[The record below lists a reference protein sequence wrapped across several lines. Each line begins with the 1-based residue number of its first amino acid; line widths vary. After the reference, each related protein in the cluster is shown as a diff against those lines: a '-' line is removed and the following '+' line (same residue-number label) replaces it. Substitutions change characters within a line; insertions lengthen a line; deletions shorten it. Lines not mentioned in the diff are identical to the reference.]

1 MIATARH
8 RLRID
13 LLFILSLMVSISLH
27 FLGAVSSRYIE
38 IGQGSGFKEE
48 IAKLFRVELAD
59 LGAIPVRPTELT
71 QDAEGDAEARIDE
84 ELQQLEA
91 LPAPRVDNLIDQLL
105 QEQTA
110 LVEFTEEDRL
120 KLQGVGLAD
129 GAGLS
134 PITAEESRRAVSS
147 AGDSAGGGLL
157 ESGGGVKPIA
167 VGSSDEALRQRILT
181 GLESAQSP
189 GTEITQPPRG
199 LTLPPVTLNGPT
211 GAGLGVETPSLAQ
224 PPSFSDIPSV
234 DMRGGGGIGRP
245 IVTAGF
251 LDTESQDL
259 EQRRQSVVN
268 LDDVLGAQMFV
279 YRPSGEPGYFH
290 LRIRPQRA
298 DHRLEPLPKDVV
310 LVLDASQSIG
320 SRTLEHLKEGIKQ
333 ALRRLRP
340 DDRFTIVGF
349 RSRVMKFSEDLVPAS
364 PLTIAEAW
372 KFIDPLEPSGRTDIY
387 SALQDLMLLGT
398 ERARPFILVL
408 FSDGRPNVGMT
419 DSRNIINRLSANRAP
434 STTIFSFGA
443 GRAVN
448 RYLLDLLAY
457 RNRGRSVYSEDWSDI
472 EFNVGKIMSTLEN
485 PVLMRMQM
493 HMPGIDIQEI
503 YPKELPDLYR
513 NSMMDIYGRLGDQKE
528 IVFRM
533 AGEALDDSKEMVIRI
548 PVPERDNA
556 SDEVARSWAYQKMLW
571 LIGQT
576 VQLGETPALMTE
588 INRISRDYRVQSG
601 YEGQFGAG

>member
-493 HMPGIDIQEI
+493 HMPGIDIQET